1 MQLTKLQQ
9 SHVDHLLQAISN
21 LTYDIPIGPRSRLG
35 FLVAIRDHIA
45 TQGDKY
51 QVAQFLA
58 CFPTDAYSVKVRGE
72 YPEDD

>member
-9 SHVDHLLQAISN
+9 SHVDHLRQAISN
-21 LTYDIPIGPRSRLG
+21 LTDDVPIGPRSRLG

-45 TQGDKY
+45 TQGDEY

-58 CFPTDAYSVKVRGE
+58 CFLTDSYSVEVRGE
-72 YPEDD
+72 YSEDD